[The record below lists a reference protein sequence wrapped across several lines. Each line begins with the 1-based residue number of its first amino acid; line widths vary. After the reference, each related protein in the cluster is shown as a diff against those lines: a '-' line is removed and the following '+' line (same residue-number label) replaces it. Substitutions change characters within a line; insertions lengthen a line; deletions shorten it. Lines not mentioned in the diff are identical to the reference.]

1 MTLVNMCNNCPHNP
15 VEHRVIGGAEVVPD
29 WMQYVK
35 DTFWNKPE
43 LLEPPLWLTNTLDKT
58 QTFSQQE
65 QHQREIEDYITYK
78 NKDLLKTIAEL
89 PAEYR
94 PIFKNMFEELTKQI
108 VEAKLMSFTDGE
120 SKIPPQQSCKKE
132 KNKC

>member
-15 VEHRVIGGAEVVPD
+15 MKHEVIGGAGVVPD

-65 QHQREIEDYITYK
+65 QHQREIEDYIAYK
-78 NKDLLKTIAEL
+78 NRNLLKTIGGL

-108 VEAKLMSFTDGE
+108 VEAKLQGG
-120 SKIPPQQSCKKE
+120 
-132 KNKC
+132 NKC